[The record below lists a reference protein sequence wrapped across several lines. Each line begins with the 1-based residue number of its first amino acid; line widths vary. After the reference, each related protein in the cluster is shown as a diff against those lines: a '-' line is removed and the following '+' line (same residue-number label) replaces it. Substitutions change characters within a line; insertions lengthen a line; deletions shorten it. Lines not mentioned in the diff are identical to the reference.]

1 MTAPKKDEGSGLL
14 PKLEEMAQRYEE
26 LERLLADPEVLKS
39 PRRYAAYL
47 KEHGALGKIVPS
59 IRQFKSVQS
68 QLAETEALL
77 ADPKQEED
85 FLKLAREEKERLE
98 NQHQQILQEI
108 QELLLAGEEEDR
120 TKAIVEIRAGT
131 GGEEAA
137 LFAADLFRMY
147 SHYADKKGWK
157 LELLSTHSS
166 DLGGFREAIFSV
178 SGKGAFADLN
188 YESGGHR
195 VQRVPVTES
204 GGRIHTS
211 ASTVAVLPEAG
222 EVEVEISPEDLKIDV
237 FRASGPGGQ
246 HVNKVS
252 SAVRIT
258 HLPTG
263 ETVNCQMERSQHKN
277 KLQALRI
284 LRSRLYQKEMEKLR
298 TEREDKRRLLI
309 GSGDRSQRIRTYNF
323 PQNRVTDHR
332 TAKSYF
338 DLSGIL
344 MGDLDPIIQDLKS
357 HSRQKRLKE
366 LVKSGK

>member
-1 MTAPKKDEGSGLL
+1 MTPSNQDDRSGLL
-14 PKLEEMAQRYEE
+14 SKLEEMEERYQE
-26 LERLLADPEVLKS
+26 LEGLLADPEVIKDTS
-39 PRRYAAYL
+39 GYAAYL
-47 KEHGALGKIVPS
+47 KEHGRLGKVVPS
-59 IRQFKSVQS
+59 IRKLKEIQNE
-68 QLAETEALL
+68 LAEIEALV
-77 ADPKQEED
+77 ADPKQEAD

-98 NQHQQILQEI
+98 NQEHRTLQEI
-108 QELLLAGEEEDR
+108 QGLLLSGEKEEHNR
-120 TKAIVEIRAGT
+120 AIVEIRAGT

-147 SHYADKKGWK
+147 SHYADKRGWK
-157 LELLSTHSS
+157 LEVLSTNPSE
-166 DLGGFREAIFSV
+166 LGGFKEAIFSV

-211 ASTVAVLPEAG
+211 ASTVAVLPEAE
-222 EVEVEISPEDLKIDV
+222 EVEVEINPEDLKIEF

-258 HLPTG
+258 HLPTH
-263 ETVNCQMERSQHKN
+263 ETVSCQMERSQHKN
-277 KLQALRI
+277 RLQALRI
-284 LRSRLYQKEMEKLR
+284 LRSRLYQKETEKIES
-298 TEREDKRRLLI
+298 ERGKKRRSLI

-332 TAKSYF
+332 TDKSYF
-338 DLSGIL
+338 NLPDIL

-357 HSRQKRLKE
+357 HSREKRLKE
-366 LVKSGK
+366 LVESKE